1 MSCPPSLSLGC
12 LVAERGSH
20 PAPQGRP
27 PCLTRLRVCRQ
38 ACPPWA
44 SVASPS
50 SPEALPS
57 LSRWDFTMPGGGRE
71 HLAVRRRCLS
81 QSLRGRAG
89 GGRWCQLV
97 TGVASPRRQLLGG
110 PGWEGRLPHV
120 PTAEGQEDG
129 RPPAAPLCLLQQ
141 DRAFRGE
148 SPRRPE
154 VAPSAHPLGGVFR
167 GASGGIHS
175 RAGRDLLM
183 TQDRPLTGWSQLSSS
198 PRGQRELG
206 KGGLQVGCH

>member
-1 MSCPPSLSLGC
+1 MSAAKPALPGPLLHHRRVPRPSLLCHAGILRC
-12 LVAERGSH
+12 RVAVESTWLC
-20 PAPQGRP
+20 A
-27 PCLTRLRVCRQ
+27 
-38 ACPPWA
+38 
-44 SVASPS
+44 
-50 SPEALPS
+50 
-57 LSRWDFTMPGGGRE
+57 GG
-71 HLAVRRRCLS
+71 VS

-129 RPPAAPLCLLQQ
+129 RPPAAPLRLLQQ

-148 SPRRPE
+148 SLRRPE